1 MAKDK
6 SLTVYISEFVYGAI
20 DGTVTT
26 FAVVAAAAGAGLGTS
41 VALVLGVAN
50 MLADGFSMGVSSFLS
65 KKSDYD
71 HIKKDRTALKREL
84 NNNVVLKEQ
93 LAERMV
99 THYGFSGKLLDQ
111 AVDQALK
118 NKKVVIGHLQDAKA
132 GKVDADG
139 KPFNVAF
146 VTFLAFI
153 TVGSV
158 PLLAFIFAAIDE
170 GSSDSSVLF
179 VSSAILTL
187 IAFAAI
193 GLAKGIVTETG
204 KLRSVLETVLLGGT
218 AAAISFIVGDLLEGL
233 L

>member
-1 MAKDK
+1 MANKK
-6 SLTVYISEFVYGAI
+6 SFSVYISEFVYGAT

-65 KKSDYD
+65 KKSDHD
-71 HIKKDRTALKREL
+71 HIKKERKLLKRK
-84 NNNVVLKEQ
+84 LKDDTQ
-93 LAERMV
+93 LKLHLKERMV
-99 THYGFSGKLLDQ
+99 SHYGFSGKLLEDAVEQ
-111 AVDQALK
+111 AYK
-118 NKKVVIGHLQDAKA
+118 NKQIVIGHLQNSQA
-132 GKVDADG
+132 GKIDSSE

-158 PLLAFIFAAIDE
+158 PLLAFIFAAIDD
-170 GSSDSSVLF
+170 SNSDSAVLF
-179 VSSAILTL
+179 ITSAILTL
-187 IAFAAI
+187 IAFATI